1 MIYIRLFHTMNYIR
15 FFHSKNYIGLFQTMI
30 ILDISNYEF
39 F

>member
-30 ILDISNYEF
+30 ILDISNYEIF
-39 F
+39 